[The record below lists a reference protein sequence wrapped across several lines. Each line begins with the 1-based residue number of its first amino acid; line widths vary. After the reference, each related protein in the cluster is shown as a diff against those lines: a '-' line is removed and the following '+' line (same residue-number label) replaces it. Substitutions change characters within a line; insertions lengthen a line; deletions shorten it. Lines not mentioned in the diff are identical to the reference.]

1 MRLKLLGILSVCLL
15 LLSCS
20 KDETVAPNDEKHAV
34 TFTVS
39 PFSQQI
45 TDITNTKALNESI
58 GYLNCLIFNSSG
70 TMVKQ
75 ISQVSTNANF
85 GVIADQ
91 LNSGCYTIYFLGTK
105 KQPNHINTTSSDGCE
120 IYYDLSQEP
129 IYDSFYK
136 KVILTV
142 EKNSIAQNVVLDR
155 FVSYVEV
162 VITDV
167 MPSYAKKVVMNIENE
182 YCIFKFNTG
191 ETSSIPTPVNSEKM
205 VASTDMGKANFTTGT
220 FVLNTYNP
228 LTINIKVYDVDNK
241 IIAEKKVSNVTCIKN
256 RKTILSGKL
265 FDGIG
270 PSSTSLTVSLNSNFT
285 EPLNVTF

>member
-1 MRLKLLGILSVCLL
+1 MKLRILGILSACLL
-15 LLSCS
+15 LFSCS
-20 KDETVAPNDEKHAV
+20 KDETVAPNNEKHAV

-45 TDITNTKALNESI
+45 TDIAYAKALSESI

-70 TMVKQ
+70 AMVKQ
-75 ISQVSTNANF
+75 ISQASTDANF

-91 LNSGCYTIYFLGTK
+91 LNSGSYVIYFLGTK

-120 IYYDLSQEP
+120 IYYNLAQESV
-129 IYDSFYK
+129 YDSFYK
-136 KVILTV
+136 KVTLSV
-142 EKNSIAQNVVLDR
+142 EKNSITQNVVLDR
-155 FVSYVEV
+155 FVSYAEV
-162 VITDV
+162 VITDA

-182 YCIFKFNTG
+182 SCFFKFSTR
-191 ETSSIPTPVNSEKM
+191 EIATVPTPTNIEKA
-205 VASTDMGKANFTTGT
+205 VASTDAGKTNFTMGS
-220 FVLNTYNP
+220 FVLNTTSP

-241 IIAEKKVSNVTCIKN
+241 IISGKKVTNISCQKN

-270 PSSTSLTVSLNSNFT
+270 PSSSSFTISLNDTFL
-285 EPLNVTF
+285 EPANITF